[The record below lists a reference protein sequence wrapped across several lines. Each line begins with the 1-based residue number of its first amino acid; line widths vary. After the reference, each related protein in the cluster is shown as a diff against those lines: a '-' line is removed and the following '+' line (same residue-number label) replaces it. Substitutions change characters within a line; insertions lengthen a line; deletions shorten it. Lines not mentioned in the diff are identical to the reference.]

1 MSKRPTIHDV
11 AERAGVSKSLVGM
24 VFASSEGVGAVRR
37 ERVLRAAAELGY
49 TPNAWARSLRS
60 SSAGFVGIIVADF
73 HNPLFTEIADSARQL
88 LAQQGVFSFVS
99 VASIVDGPAGPVLDP
114 APIQHLLDLKPS
126 SILIVGGL
134 PDHGPFASLP
144 EDFPVV
150 IALSSATDAPDA
162 AVVRSDD
169 SVAMNL
175 LCTHLRGLGHRHIAY
190 VGPAGRL
197 VADRR
202 RDEFVAQARRLDL
215 DFVTVSTGGSTDERG
230 GDEAA
235 TAVLSADPSVTA
247 IVCFNDNVAFGVQDA
262 VSRAM
267 QTGHVPVAVTGY
279 DNTYIAQLER
289 ISLTSI
295 EQETSEIVRVACD
308 LLANRDEWR
317 DHRGTETLVDPG
329 LVIRSS
335 TTAVTPLAI

>member
-1 MSKRPTIHDV
+1 MSKRPTILDV

-60 SSAGFVGIIVADF
+60 NSAGFVGIIVADF
-73 HNPLFTEIADSARQL
+73 HNPLFTEIADSARQFF
-88 LAQQGVFSFVS
+88 AQQGVFSFVS
-99 VASIVDGPAGPVLDP
+99 VASIVDGPAGPVVDP

-134 PDHGPFASLP
+134 PDHGPLASLP

-150 IALSSATDAPDA
+150 IALSSATDVPGA

-169 SVAMNL
+169 SAAMRL
-175 LCTHLRGLGHRHIAY
+175 VSDHLRGLGHTRVAY
-190 VGPAGRL
+190 VGPMGRL

-202 RDEFVAQARRLDL
+202 REAFEHQAKSAGLDV
-215 DFVTVSTGGSTDERG
+215 VTVSTGGRLDERG
-230 GDEAA
+230 GFEAA
-235 TAVLSADPSVTA
+235 ASVLASDESVTA

-262 VSRAM
+262 TSRA
-267 QTGHVPVAVTGY
+267 TAAGHVPVAVTGY

-289 ISLTSI
+289 ISLTSVD
-295 EQETSEIVRVACD
+295 QKTSEIVRVACG
-308 LLANRDEWR
+308 LLADPGTWPGR
-317 DHRGTETLVDPG
+317 RGTDTLVAPG
-329 LVIRSS
+329 LVMRSS
-335 TTAVTPLAI
+335 TTAITVAP